1 MSRYQIF
8 IAVLALI
15 ASSATSTAQTVYPDS
30 AIRQRMQTEE
40 REFLSSMKPG
50 LQHTQMLA
58 VRKAMQ
64 GDDSD
69 LQQIRASRNQ
79 VQVLPE
85 AVNAYYPTPD
95 ICLFIP
101 KSNAKHKRP
110 ILLYLH
116 GGGWCFGSINSC
128 ARFCAAVALEGD
140 CAVAALNY
148 RLAPAH
154 PYPAALED
162 IRQAVSYLRTNAAH
176 WGCDSTQI
184 AVGGDSAGGNLA
196 LAAGMSVPGIDKIIP
211 IYPVTKLFTEIT
223 PSWTTYG
230 QGYGND
236 AELLEAFNEAYANH
250 DERNPLISVGLSSD
264 EALKSLPPALF
275 ISAGHDILLDQTAE
289 LVDRMNSLGCSVS
302 YHVYPTATHLF
313 ITVPGQPTAFSEA
326 VTAVSKF
333 LNSSLNE

>member
-1 MSRYQIF
+1 MFRYKVLSAVVAF
-8 IAVLALI
+8 ILL
-15 ASSATSTAQTVYPDS
+15 SSVTSTAQPIYPDS
-30 AIRQRMQTEE
+30 VIRQAMSVEE
-40 REFLSSMKPG
+40 QAFLSSMKSG
-50 LQHTQMLA
+50 LQHSQMLA

-79 VQVLPE
+79 APDLPE
-85 AVNAYYPTPD
+85 AVKTYYPTPD
-95 ICLFIP
+95 ICLFSP
-101 KSNAKHKRP
+101 KSKAKHKRP

-140 CAVAALNY
+140 CVVAALNY

-162 IRQAVSYLRTNAAH
+162 IRQAVSYLRENAAK
-176 WGCDSTQI
+176 WDCDSTQI

-196 LAAGMSVPGIDKIIP
+196 LAAGMSVLGIAKIIP

-223 PSWTTYG
+223 PSWIKYG

-264 EALKSLPPALF
+264 DALKALPPTLF

-289 LVDRMNSLGCSVS
+289 LVDRMNGLGCPVI
-302 YHVYPTATHLF
+302 YHIYPTATHLF
-313 ITVPGQPTAFSEA
+313 ITVPGQPTAFKEA

-333 LNSSLNE
+333 LNT

>member
-1 MSRYQIF
+1 MLRHNF
-8 IAVLALI
+8 IGLFYDPKKSGV
-15 ASSATSTAQTVYPDS
+15 D
-30 AIRQRMQTEE
+30 
-40 REFLSSMKPG
+40 FLVK
-50 LQHTQMLA
+50 
-58 VRKAMQ
+58 
-64 GDDSD
+64 
-69 LQQIRASRNQ
+69 N
-79 VQVLPE
+79 
-85 AVNAYYPTPD
+85 
-95 ICLFIP
+95 
-101 KSNAKHKRP
+101 
-110 ILLYLH
+110 
-116 GGGWCFGSINSC
+116 
-128 ARFCAAVALEGD
+128 
-140 CAVAALNY
+140 
-148 RLAPAH
+148 
-154 PYPAALED
+154 
-162 IRQAVSYLRTNAAH
+162 
-176 WGCDSTQI
+176 
-184 AVGGDSAGGNLA
+184 
-196 LAAGMSVPGIDKIIP
+196 IDKIIP